1 LPSLGATGGIRW
13 RGSPATGAAIDLTSH
28 RGRAVHFRFL
38 GQNFV
43 ALARS
48 GVVLGALGIP
58 YDFTSRGRI
67 AGRSFPTM
75 DISSRITRFAL
86 LASLMSPLSASAE
99 GAPTLKIGMSTALS
113 GPAQGLGRG
122 MRAGVEAYFARV
134 NAAGGIRGRR
144 LELLALDDQYEPSR
158 AGPNVRALIDDDH
171 VLAIVGN
178 VGTPTA
184 VVTVPIVNEKKVPL
198 FGAFT
203 GAGVLRKT
211 PPDRYVFNVRAS
223 YADETAEMVR
233 GLLEDRHLD
242 PSDIG
247 FFTQDDA
254 YGDAG
259 FAGAVKALQ
268 AHGFKDADNLP
279 HGRYTRNTLD
289 VEDALAHLLDPRVHP
304 KAVIMVGTYKPC
316 AKFVRLARKEGL
328 HAIFANVSFVGSA
341 DLLKE
346 LGKDSEGVVITQV
359 VPHWSADFPI
369 LKEYRESGLELGFV
383 SLEGFLVGRAFTEV
397 LRAVDQSP
405 TPELFVQAAESGKE
419 FDLGLGKPQAL
430 GKAHHGFSSSVWPTV
445 IQHGEFRAFSNW
457 KELRVY

>member
-1 LPSLGATGGIRW
+1 MS
-13 RGSPATGAAIDLTSH
+13 GSA
-28 RGRAVHFRFL
+28 
-38 GQNFV
+38 
-43 ALARS
+43 
-48 GVVLGALGIP
+48 
-58 YDFTSRGRI
+58 
-67 AGRSFPTM
+67 
-75 DISSRITRFAL
+75 RFAL
-86 LASLMSPLSASAE
+86 LVALVLPSSVHAE
-99 GAPTLKIGMSTALS
+99 AAPILKIGMSTALD
-113 GPAQGLGRG
+113 GPAAGLGRG
-122 MRAGVEAYFARV
+122 MRAGVEAYFERV
-134 NAAGGIRGRR
+134 NRAGGINGQR

-158 AGPNVRALIDDDH
+158 AGPNVRKLIDTEH

-233 GLLEDRHLD
+233 GLLEDRHLN
-242 PSDIG
+242 PNDIG

-259 FAGAVKALQ
+259 FAGAVKALE
-268 AHGFKDADNLP
+268 AHGFKSAENLP

-289 VEDALAHLLDPRVHP
+289 VEDGLAHLLDPRVNP

-316 AKFVRLARKEGL
+316 AKFVTLARKNGL

-346 LGKDSEGVVITQV
+346 LGKDAEGVVITQV

-369 LKEYRESGLELGFV
+369 LKEYRESRLEPGFV

-397 LRAVDQSP
+397 LRAAGPNP
-405 TPELFVQAAESGKE
+405 TPELFVQAAESGTQ
-419 FDLGLGKPQAL
+419 FDLGVGKPQAL
-430 GKAHHGFSSSVWPTV
+430 SKTRHGFSSSVWPTV
-445 IQHGEFRAFSNW
+445 IVRGEFRAFSNW
-457 KELRVY
+457 NELKVR

>member
-1 LPSLGATGGIRW
+1 MSRFAKFAVLALLVLPSAVRAEAG
-13 RGSPATGAAIDLTSH
+13 PA
-28 RGRAVHFRFL
+28 
-38 GQNFV
+38 
-43 ALARS
+43 
-48 GVVLGALGIP
+48 
-58 YDFTSRGRI
+58 
-67 AGRSFPTM
+67 
-75 DISSRITRFAL
+75 
-86 LASLMSPLSASAE
+86 
-99 GAPTLKIGMSTALS
+99 LKIGMSTALY
-113 GPAQGLGRG
+113 GPAAGLGRG

-134 NAAGGIRGRR
+134 NQAGGINGQR
-144 LELLALDDQYEPSR
+144 LELLTLDDQYEPSR
-158 AGPNVRALIDDDH
+158 AGPNVRKLIDTEH

-184 VVTVPIVNEKKVPL
+184 VVTVPIANEKKVPL

-233 GLLEDRHLD
+233 GLLEDRHLN

-259 FAGAVKALQ
+259 FAGAVKALA
-268 AHGFKDADNLP
+268 AHGFKNADSLP

-328 HAIFANVSFVGSA
+328 HVIFANVSFVGSA

-346 LGKDSEGVVITQV
+346 LGKDAEGVVITQV

-369 LKEYRESGLELGFV
+369 LKEYRESELEPSFV

-397 LRAVDQSP
+397 LRAAGPSP
-405 TPELFVQAAESGKE
+405 TPELFVQAAESGTE
-419 FDLGLGKPQAL
+419 FDLGLGKSQAL
-430 GKAHHGFSSSVWPTV
+430 SKTRHGFSSSVWPTV
-445 IQHGEFRAFSNW
+445 IAHGEFRAFSNW
-457 KELRVY
+457 QELKVQ